1 MVVVDERPGYLYN
14 IALSE
19 EGAIAYQNVF
29 LLDTCN
35 STLDERPRFLLI
47 FLLAQ
52 YLYIKLCKGVGIT
65 LMTQLQ
71 NREYGTFE

>member
-1 MVVVDERPGYLYN
+1 MMNMVVVDERPGYLYN

-35 STLDERPRFLLI
+35 STLDERSVVFLL
-47 FLLAQ
+47 
-52 YLYIKLCKGVGIT
+52 
-65 LMTQLQ
+65 
-71 NREYGTFE
+71 